1 MTGIKECILYRDFEQ
16 GEILEKMTELIQDV
30 DHPKVLYGKAGTYFS
45 CIHELVEMAGSY
57 GFSGNLWHN
66 YLTFLLVNNE
76 NAFSTACEIVGPV
89 EGSINELAKH
99 DFAIFKELFDFD
111 LKKCETNIRLRNE
124 KACIFPISARTGEG
138 ISELAEKITEHVRE
152 RLAEGE
158 EK

>member
-16 GEILEKMTELIQDV
+16 GEILEKMTELIEDV

-76 NAFSTACEIVGPV
+76 NAFSTACEIVG
-89 EGSINELAKH
+89 
-99 DFAIFKELFDFD
+99 
-111 LKKCETNIRLRNE
+111 
-124 KACIFPISARTGEG
+124 TGG
-138 ISELAEKITEHVRE
+138 RQYQ
-152 RLAEGE
+152 
-158 EK
+158 